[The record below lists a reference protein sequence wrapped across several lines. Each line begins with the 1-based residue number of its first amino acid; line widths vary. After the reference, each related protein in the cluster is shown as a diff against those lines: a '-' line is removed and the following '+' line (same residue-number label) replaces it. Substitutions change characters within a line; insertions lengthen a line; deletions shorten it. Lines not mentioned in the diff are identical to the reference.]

1 MYEHCLYSHSC
12 TVPERGRSPTIV
24 PVPPSAADPPASCPG
39 ACFLSVAVELAVV
52 HGARAE
58 VAVTLILHT
67 GATVAAH
74 HGTLYIADADT
85 VAVGAEAM
93 TQ

>member
-1 MYEHCLYSHSC
+1 M
-12 TVPERGRSPTIV
+12 PERGPSLTTV
-24 PVPPSAADPPASCPG
+24 PAPLSAADPPASCPG

-52 HGARAE
+52 HGVAAA

-67 GATVAAH
+67 GATVAARR
-74 HGTLYIADADT
+74 GTLYIVDA

-93 TQ
+93 TRW